1 MEDITF
7 GLKLAFAMFYSVF
20 SLILPIML
28 LFYIATHPIWWL
40 WLFGWPGLFA
50 LITFEVYVCG
60 YIWEEWIDD

>member
-20 SLILPIML
+20 SLILPIMCF
-28 LFYIATHPIWWL
+28 FYIATHPIWWL
-40 WLFGWPGLFA
+40 WLFGLPGLFA

-60 YIWEEWIDD
+60 YLWEEWLDD